1 MEFKIHSFVDVITNS
16 STEIYSAS
24 KEKIKEN
31 LQEIINSLTYIAN
44 TDIDIRDIF
53 EIHVSSDGG
62 GITVGSRIED
72 YLNCPEDYE
81 GEEVPEI
88 FKTDPELVKKMTKS
102 MEALFTIE
110 CVDYY

>member
-31 LQEIINSLTYIAN
+31 LQEIINS